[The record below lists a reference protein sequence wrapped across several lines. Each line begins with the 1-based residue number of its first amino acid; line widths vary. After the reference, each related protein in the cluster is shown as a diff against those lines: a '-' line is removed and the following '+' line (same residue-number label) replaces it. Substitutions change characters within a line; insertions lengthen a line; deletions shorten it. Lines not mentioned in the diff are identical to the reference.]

1 MENIVLKNNQ
11 RALEI
16 DKQKEAILI
25 MDNFYRKNFE
35 SGDDQVKRISLE
47 ILRSIKEKGI
57 TIENFLDYICKKH
70 GLLMHGSI
78 EDISD
83 DELKSEEQRIY
94 ASNKSAIAI
103 MRSLYSNLDVDLG
116 YPYHIN
122 EENPLVLEVH
132 TPPDGTFIKKDKGF
146 IYIVKSDRFRNEP
159 ESSWQ
164 FVSETGKVKFI
175 AVIET
180 ENEDFKY
187 PVGFFNDLDLKKEW
201 ILKTFSAI

>member
-1 MENIVLKNNQ
+1 MENIVLKNN
-11 RALEI
+11 RGASEI
-16 DKQKEAILI
+16 DKQAETILT
-25 MDNFYRKNFE
+25 MDNFYRNNFE

-47 ILRSIKEKGI
+47 MLKSIKEKGI
-57 TIENFLDYICKKH
+57 TTESLLDYICEKH

-78 EDISD
+78 ENIAD
-83 DELKSEEQRIY
+83 DKLKSEEQRIY

-116 YPYHIN
+116 YPYYIN

-132 TPPDGTFIKKDKGF
+132 TPPDGTFVKKDKGF
-146 IYIVKSDRFRNEP
+146 IYIVKSDGFRNEP
-159 ESSWQ
+159 ENSWQ
-164 FVSETGKVKFI
+164 FASETGEAKFI

-187 PVGFFNDLDLKKEW
+187 PVEFFNDLELEKE
-201 ILKTFSAI
+201 